1 MDTDVT
7 PAHIPQTPGPTA
19 PARTPAG
26 SGLLRS
32 PALWA
37 VVAFLASRALMLATG
52 WTAVSLAGVRV
63 VGKGMY
69 DHRHGVWHG
78 FVPDRLADPWANWD
92 GQWFIR
98 IASDGYRLVHSEA
111 FFPLYPLIVRY
122 VQYATGNYI
131 LAGTMVSWA
140 AIALTLWLLYR
151 MVAARF
157 DPTIAAWTVAFL
169 SFFPTSF
176 YLTSVYSESLFLLFS
191 VAAFYFAERKH
202 WALAGLAGMLSVL
215 TRNTGLFLVVPLALL
230 MVEQER
236 AKGVRA
242 WARAILRPRTL
253 WLLLL
258 PLGMGIYM
266 GYLQWKFGQPL
277 LFADAQRHWGRKLS
291 SPINAVAYATFIAGR
306 AVGRVVDMSHSWW
319 TSPLHPGSVTNRIAQ
334 RTLVPWLTLVGWAA
348 VSLAAIRRLP
358 LSYTAWSLVL
368 LLYPLF
374 FPAGKTPLLSYQ
386 RFVLA
391 AFPLF
396 IAAAVLTKRH
406 NVTRFVLL
414 AASAALMVW
423 LAATF
428 ALWWWVA

>member
-1 MDTDVT
+1 MDTQD
-7 PAHIPQTPGPTA
+7 PRA
-19 PARTPAG
+19 PAK
-26 SGLLRS
+26 RS
-32 PALWA
+32 ALIPPPVWA
-37 VVAFLASRALMLATG
+37 AVAFLVSRLLMLAVG
-52 WTAVSLAGVRV
+52 WEAVSRGRIRV
-63 VGKGMY
+63 IGKGMY

-78 FVPDRLADPWANWD
+78 FVPQRLFDPWANWD

-98 IASDGYRLVHSEA
+98 IASDGYHLVHSEA
-111 FFPLYPLIVRY
+111 FFPLYPFIIRY
-122 VQYATGNYI
+122 VQYVTGNYV
-131 LAGTMVSWA
+131 LAGTLVSWV
-140 AIALTLWLLYR
+140 AIALALWLLYR

-157 DPTIAAWTVAFL
+157 DPSVAAWTVAFL

-176 YLTSVYSESLFLLFS
+176 YLTSVYSEPLFLLFS

-202 WALAGLAGMLSVL
+202 WALAGLAGMFSVL
-215 TRNTGLFLVVPLALL
+215 TRNTGLFLVIPLALL
-230 MVEQER
+230 MVEQDH
-236 AKGVRA
+236 AKGWRG
-242 WARAILRPRTL
+242 WAHAVLRPRTL

-291 SPINAVAYATFIAGR
+291 SPINAVAYATLIAGR
-306 AVGRVVDMSHSWW
+306 AVGRVFDMTHDWW
-319 TSPLHPGSVTNRIAQ
+319 TSPLHPGSVTNRITQ
-334 RTLVPWLTLVGWAA
+334 RTMVPWLTLVGWAA
-348 VSLAAIRRLP
+348 VSIAAIRRLP

-368 LLYPLF
+368 LIYPLF

-386 RFVLA
+386 RFVLV

-396 IAAAVLTKRH
+396 IAVAVLTRRH
-406 NVTRFVLL
+406 NITRVVLL
-414 AASAALMVW
+414 AASALLMVW

>member
-1 MDTDVT
+1 MDTLD
-7 PAHIPQTPGPTA
+7 PRA
-19 PARTPAG
+19 PAKRNALIP
-26 SGLLRS
+26 
-32 PALWA
+32 PPLWA
-37 VVAFLASRALMLATG
+37 AVAFLASRLLMLVAG
-52 WTAVSLAGVRV
+52 WEAVSLSGVRV
-63 VGKGMY
+63 IGKGMY

-78 FVPDRLADPWANWD
+78 YVPQRLFDPWANWD

-98 IASDGYRLVHSEA
+98 IASNGYHLVHSEA
-111 FFPLYPLIVRY
+111 FFPLYPLIIRY
-122 VQYATGNYI
+122 VEYVTGNYV
-131 LAGTMVSWA
+131 LAGTIVAWV
-140 AIALTLWLLYR
+140 AIALALWLLYR
-151 MVAARF
+151 IVAARF
-157 DPTIAAWTVAFL
+157 DATVAAWTVAFL

-202 WALAGLAGMLSVL
+202 WALAGLAGMFSVL
-215 TRNTGLFLVVPLALL
+215 TRNTGLFLVIPLALL
-230 MVEQER
+230 MVEQEH
-236 AKGVRA
+236 AKGWRG
-242 WARAILRPRTL
+242 WARAVLRPRTL

-306 AVGRVVDMSHSWW
+306 AVGRVVDMTHDWW
-319 TSPLHPGSVTNRIAQ
+319 TSPLSPGSVTNRITQ
-334 RTLVPWLTLVGWAA
+334 RTIVPWLTLVGWAA
-348 VSLAAIRRLP
+348 VSIAAIRKLP

-368 LLYPLF
+368 LIYPLF

-386 RFVLA
+386 RFVLV

-406 NVTRFVLL
+406 NITRFVLL
-414 AASAALMVW
+414 AASALLMVW

>member
-1 MDTDVT
+1 MDTLD
-7 PAHIPQTPGPTA
+7 PRA
-19 PARTPAG
+19 PAKRSA
-26 SGLLRS
+26 LLPPS
-32 PALWA
+32 LWA
-37 VVAFLASRALMLATG
+37 AVAFLASRLLMLAAG
-52 WTAVSLAGVRV
+52 WEAVSLSGVRV
-63 VGKGMY
+63 IGKGMY

-78 FVPDRLADPWANWD
+78 SVPQHLFDPWANWD

-98 IASDGYRLVHSEA
+98 IASNGYHLVHSEA
-111 FFPLYPLIVRY
+111 FFPLYPLIIRY
-122 VQYATGNYI
+122 VEYVTGNYV
-131 LAGTMVSWA
+131 LAGTIVAWV
-140 AIALTLWLLYR
+140 AIALALWLLYR
-151 MVAARF
+151 IVAARF
-157 DPTIAAWTVAFL
+157 DATVAAWTVAFL

-191 VAAFYFAERKH
+191 VAAFYFAERRH
-202 WALAGLAGMLSVL
+202 WALAGLAGMFSVL
-215 TRNTGLFLVVPLALL
+215 TRNTGLFLIVPLALL
-230 MVEQER
+230 MVEQEH
-236 AKGVRA
+236 AKGWRG
-242 WARAILRPRTL
+242 WARAVLRPRTL

-266 GYLQWKFGQPL
+266 GYLQWKLGQPL

-306 AVGRVVDMSHSWW
+306 AVGRVVDMTHDWW
-319 TSPLHPGSVTNRIAQ
+319 TSPLSPGSVTNRITQ
-334 RTLVPWLTLVGWAA
+334 RTIVPWLTLVGWAG
-348 VSLAAIRRLP
+348 VSVAAIRKLP

-368 LLYPLF
+368 LIYPLF

-386 RFVLA
+386 RFVLV

-406 NVTRFVLL
+406 NITRVVLL
-414 AASAALMVW
+414 AASALLMVW

>member
-1 MDTDVT
+1 MDTLD
-7 PAHIPQTPGPTA
+7 PRA
-19 PARTPAG
+19 PAK
-26 SGLLRS
+26 RS
-32 PALWA
+32 ALIPPPLWA
-37 VVAFLASRALMLATG
+37 AVAFLVSRLLMLASG
-52 WTAVSLAGVRV
+52 WEAVSRSGVRV
-63 VGKGMY
+63 IGKGMY

-78 FVPDRLADPWANWD
+78 FVPERLFDPWANWD

-98 IASDGYRLVHSEA
+98 IAANGYHHVHSEA
-111 FFPLYPLIVRY
+111 FFPLYPLIIRY
-122 VQYATGNYI
+122 VDYVTGNYV
-131 LAGTMVSWA
+131 LAGTIVSWV
-140 AIALTLWLLYR
+140 ALALALWLLYR

-157 DPTIAAWTVAFL
+157 DPTVAAWTVAFL

-191 VAAFYFAERKH
+191 VAAFYVAERRR

-215 TRNTGLFLVVPLALL
+215 TRNTGLFLVIPFALL
-230 MVEQER
+230 MVEQEH
-236 AKGVRA
+236 AKSWRG
-242 WARAILRPRTL
+242 WARAVLRPRSL

-266 GYLQWKFGQPL
+266 AYLQWKFGQPL

-291 SPINAVAYATFIAGR
+291 SPLNAVAYATFIAGR
-306 AVGRVVDMSHSWW
+306 AVGRVVDMTHDWW
-319 TSPLHPGSVTNRIAQ
+319 TSPLSPGSVTNRITQ
-334 RTLVPWLTLVGWAA
+334 RTIVPWLTLVAWAA
-348 VSLAAIRRLP
+348 IAIAAIRKLP

-368 LLYPLF
+368 LIYPLF

-386 RFVLA
+386 RFVLV

-396 IAAAVLTKRH
+396 IAVAVLTKRH
-406 NVTRFVLL
+406 TITRVVLL

>member
-1 MDTDVT
+1 MDTLD
-7 PAHIPQTPGPTA
+7 ARA
-19 PARTPAG
+19 PAKRSA
-26 SGLLRS
+26 LL
-32 PALWA
+32 PPPVWA
-37 VVAFLASRALMLATG
+37 AVAFLASRLLMLAAG
-52 WTAVSLAGVRV
+52 WEAVSLSGVRV
-63 VGKGMY
+63 IGKGMY

-78 FVPDRLADPWANWD
+78 YVPQRLFDPWANWD

-98 IASDGYRLVHSEA
+98 IASNGYHLEHSEA
-111 FFPLYPLIVRY
+111 FFPLYPLIIRY
-122 VQYATGNYI
+122 VEYITGNYV
-131 LAGTMVSWA
+131 LAGTIVAWV
-140 AIALTLWLLYR
+140 AIALALWLLYR
-151 MVAARF
+151 IVAARF
-157 DPTIAAWTVAFL
+157 DATVAAWTVAFL

-191 VAAFYFAERKH
+191 VAAFYFAERRH
-202 WALAGLAGMLSVL
+202 WALAGLAGMFSVL
-215 TRNTGLFLVVPLALL
+215 TRNTGLFLVIPLALL
-230 MVEQER
+230 MVEQEDAEGWR
-236 AKGVRA
+236 G
-242 WARAILRPRTL
+242 WARAVLRPRTL

-306 AVGRVVDMSHSWW
+306 AVGRVVDMTHDWW
-319 TSPLHPGSVTNRIAQ
+319 TSPLSPGSVTNRITQ
-334 RTLVPWLTLVGWAA
+334 RTIVPWLTLVGWAA
-348 VSLAAIRRLP
+348 VSIAAIRKLP

-368 LLYPLF
+368 LIYPLF

-386 RFVLA
+386 RFVVV

-396 IAAAVLTKRH
+396 VAAAVLTKRH
-406 NVTRFVLL
+406 DITRFVLL
-414 AASAALMVW
+414 AASALLMVW